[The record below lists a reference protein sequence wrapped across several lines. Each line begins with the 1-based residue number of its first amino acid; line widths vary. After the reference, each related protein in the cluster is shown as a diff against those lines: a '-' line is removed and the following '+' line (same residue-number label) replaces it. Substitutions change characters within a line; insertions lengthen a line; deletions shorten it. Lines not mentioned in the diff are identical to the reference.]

1 MECVCMD
8 AVTVA
13 PVKAGLVELRHG
25 VKTRAH
31 INAKAS
37 LPFAVNSRGVLV
49 HRVRSLGV
57 YLSNDGTYSHHSAHY
72 YCGAFAG
79 GVSLTAEPK
88 PDAIV
93 CQVCESRCHY
103 LGLPSAE
110 QLVGRHVHVGRK
122 IGIATCCPGITS
134 EVPA

>member
-1 MECVCMD
+1 M
-8 AVTVA
+8 
-13 PVKAGLVELRHG
+13 KSGFVELRPPKG
-25 VKTRAH
+25 SRPDIQAKT
-31 INAKAS
+31 S

-57 YLSNDGTYSHHSAHY
+57 YLADDGAYSHHSAHC

-79 GVSLTAEPK
+79 GVSLVAAPD

-110 QLVGRHVHVGRK
+110 ELVGRHVHVGRK
-122 IGIATCCPGITS
+122 IAIANCCPGVIKEQPSSTVA
-134 EVPA
+134 EATR